1 MKHGGDDFRFP
12 GAVREAIGRQLERH
26 RRTTALSTGTVIR
39 QLREQFP
46 KLGITDRQLADQIAQ
61 AALDRG
67 IAVDL
72 DSVSEG

>member
-1 MKHGGDDFRFP
+1 MKHSGEDFRLP

-26 RRTTALSTGTVIR
+26 RRTTALSPGTVIR
-39 QLREQFP
+39 ELRQEFP
-46 KLGITDRQLADQIAQ
+46 KLVIADRQLADQIAQ

-72 DSVSEG
+72 DSAPES